1 MNLWL
6 VCKFSFAFR
15 NISWFISKNILSK
28 VVLIHHISMLTCQS
42 RVSQNPFQTNK
53 SCESY
58 HNYISIGNF
67 KKIYLLVFAIITE
80 RLLWKL
86 SHCIFRTRVIS
97 WLSMAY
103 FILLR
108 VCRFFLFLSFFLFLL
123 WSLLLAEVLRKVCQ
137 YFW

>member
-15 NISWFISKNILSK
+15 NISCFISKNILSK

-67 KKIYLLVFAIITE
+67 KKISVSICHYHRASFMKTFFIAYLEQESFRGSPWLILFYCECVVSFYFCLFSYFCCGVYYLL
-80 RLLWKL
+80 R
-86 SHCIFRTRVIS
+86 
-97 WLSMAY
+97 Y
-103 FILLR
+103 
-108 VCRFFLFLSFFLFLL
+108 
-123 WSLLLAEVLRKVCQ
+123 
-137 YFW
+137 